1 MRGRK
6 QGGCFLGAR
15 AAVRILAVTKRRRR
29 RRKSAESPGG
39 NGGIYFE
46 RAPAALS
53 GLGGNVGGR
62 REWWLGRPRG
72 GSLNSSCKE
81 RQSVGGTRAA

>member
-1 MRGRK
+1 M
-6 QGGCFLGAR
+6 
-15 AAVRILAVTKRRRR
+15 RILAVTKRRR

-53 GLGGNVGGR
+53 GLGGNVGGGVSGGWAGLVVARSTPPAR
-62 REWWLGRPRG
+62 RGRQLAGPEL
-72 GSLNSSCKE
+72 LNYVS
-81 RQSVGGTRAA
+81 